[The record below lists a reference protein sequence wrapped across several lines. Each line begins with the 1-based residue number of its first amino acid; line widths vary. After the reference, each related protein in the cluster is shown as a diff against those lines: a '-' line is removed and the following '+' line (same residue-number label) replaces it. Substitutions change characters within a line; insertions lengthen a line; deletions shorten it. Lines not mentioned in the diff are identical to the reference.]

1 MKPYLVIH
9 LFLLT
14 FFACGSPQ
22 GVEDSTEVTA
32 QAAIS
37 TEEKIQDNIIPAK
50 NTRATHQHWDGFYFY
65 NIGMGSII
73 VIYNGKYYNFE
84 RKGFRSFYK
93 DFEYDIAFELN
104 EEGYIPI
111 IRQYYLDR
119 KEQLNSKEKV
129 LFDTQPIEEDGKT
142 TGLKCRG
149 YKYQHIPDFGA
160 YIQAISVHKADV
172 IKEIKENSNYQ
183 DDAMIETAL
192 KDPAFV
198 EKSKMTEAPLRKETL
213 PFWQLVV
220 NIIEAT

>member
-1 MKPYLVIH
+1 MKPYLVIN

-14 FFACGSPQ
+14 LFACGSPQ
-22 GVEDSTEVTA
+22 GAEENPKVTA
-32 QAAIS
+32 KAAIS
-37 TEEKIQDNIIPAK
+37 ADDKVQDNTSQAK
-50 NTRATHQHWDGFYFY
+50 ATATKHQRWDGFYFY

-73 VIYNGKYYNFE
+73 VIQDGKYYNFE
-84 RKGFRSFYK
+84 RKDFRSFYK
-93 DFEYDIAFELN
+93 DFEYDIAFKLN

-119 KEQLNSKEKV
+119 KDQLTSKEKV

-142 TGLKCRG
+142 IGLKCRG

-172 IKEIKENSNYQ
+172 IKDIKENSSYQ
-183 DDAMIETAL
+183 DDALIETAL